1 MLISR
6 NMFSIY
12 ITSFL
17 VNVFYEWHK
26 KSLMKTHS
34 HENNISISEMTS
46 NHSERLAKA
55 GGVEKLKLTQLC
67 MFRFE
72 AGKLHMSKTSLMAST
87 FLLRS
92 GVDCRSTKFSKS
104 NRKVLSLPI
113 LPIRA
118 YLGTMKWH
126 NFARSIVI
134 SIHMQFHDFFVIFK
148 IHIMN
153 VSWMSS

>member
-1 MLISR
+1 
-6 NMFSIY
+6 
-12 ITSFL
+12 
-17 VNVFYEWHK
+17 
-26 KSLMKTHS
+26 MKII
-34 HENNISISEMTS
+34 NNISISELTS
-46 NHSERLAKA
+46 NHSERLVKA

-118 YLGTMKWH
+118 YLGY
-126 NFARSIVI
+126 NEVA
-134 SIHMQFHDFFVIFK
+134 
-148 IHIMN
+148 
-153 VSWMSS
+153 